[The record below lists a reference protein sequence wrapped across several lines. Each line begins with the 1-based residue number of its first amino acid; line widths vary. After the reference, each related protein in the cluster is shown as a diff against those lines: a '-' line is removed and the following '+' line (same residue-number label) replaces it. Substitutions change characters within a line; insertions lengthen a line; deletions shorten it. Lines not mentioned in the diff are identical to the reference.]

1 LSRASPTN
9 QLELKLKTHP
19 ITTQTTEKMSRFTV
33 RSSSRQQRTRTPF
46 CKICK
51 KAGKSESVYT
61 SHFVRDKPNGKV
73 VCPTLLSTECR
84 YCHELGHTKA
94 HCPKLAEKAHR
105 QASYEKQQKANLK
118 KRKAEDRLRAQVEA
132 SQQGKGET
140 FLAMSFGN
148 STVRVPIKCH
158 PVVKKAKKTVSVGSA
173 FDAFCSDSDDS
184 DDEEIAMVCGPA
196 PAQAVKPAGVWG
208 NGAAAIA
215 QVATT
220 TKPQRWN
227 KPKRV
232 TFQHDNAEM
241 LMKPPASEERTYIK
255 GSPTNEFSHKMDI
268 LQDQPM
274 KRSANAWKPR
284 KLRKRTTSVNSYDMA
299 LQCDE
304 EFRPKKAQPSRLVA
318 VIKAELKE
326 AQEELDMQ
334 ENSTSWADACDTDDL
349 EEKIE
354 ELEEKLKRAQQ
365 GSLSAPLFTEKDQF
379 GRPTADNSAW

>member
-1 LSRASPTN
+1 
-9 QLELKLKTHP
+9 
-19 ITTQTTEKMSRFTV
+19 MSRFTV

-46 CKICK
+46 CKVCK
-51 KAGKSESVYT
+51 KAGKPQSVYT

-94 HCPKLAEKAHR
+94 HCPKLAEKARR

-132 SQQGKGET
+132 SQQEGGET
-140 FLAMSFGN
+140 FLTMNYGRTSI
-148 STVRVPIKCH
+148 RMPIKCQ
-158 PVVKKAKKTVSVGSA
+158 PVVKKAKKTAAVGSTFA
-173 FDAFCSDSDDS
+173 AFCSDSES
-184 DDEEIAMVCGPA
+184 DDEEIVMVCRPSFLV
-196 PAQAVKPAGVWG
+196 QAVKPAGVWG

-220 TKPQRWN
+220 TKPQRWS

-241 LMKPPASEERTYIK
+241 LMKPPASEERTYVK

-274 KRSANAWKPR
+274 KRSANAWKPH
-284 KLRKRTTSVNSYDMA
+284 KLRERTTSVNSYDMA

-304 EFRPKKAQPSRLVA
+304 ELRPKKVTASRSIS

-326 AQEELDMQ
+326 AQQELSAQ
-334 ENSTSWADACDTDDL
+334 EQSTNWADACDTDDL
-349 EEKIE
+349 EEQIEKLEE
-354 ELEEKLKRAQQ
+354 ELEQAEQLLPQQ
-365 GSLSAPLFTEKDQF
+365 EPEKDQF

>member
-1 LSRASPTN
+1 
-9 QLELKLKTHP
+9 
-19 ITTQTTEKMSRFTV
+19 MSRFTV